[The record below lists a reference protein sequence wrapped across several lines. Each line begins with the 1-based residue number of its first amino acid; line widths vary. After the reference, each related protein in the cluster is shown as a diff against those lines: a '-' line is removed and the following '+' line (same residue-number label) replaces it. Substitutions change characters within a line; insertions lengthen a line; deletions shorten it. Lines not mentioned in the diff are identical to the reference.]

1 MKVLPIIGITTVLA
15 ANSLPACANPNPLKD
30 KSLSPG
36 IEKKY
41 ERTGELP
48 PGWEKKLAVGNR
60 LDRDIYN
67 HARIIV
73 PLGEDGLVT
82 VRIEN
87 KVVRLIQATREIVE
101 ILD

>member
-1 MKVLPIIGITTVLA
+1 MKSP
-15 ANSLPACANPNPLKD
+15 
-30 KSLSPG
+30 PG

-48 PGWEKKLAVGNR
+48 PGWGKKLAVENR

-73 PLGEDGLVT
+73 TLGEDGLAT

-87 KVVRLIQATREIVE
+87 KWYALFKLQGK
-101 ILD
+101 L

>member
-15 ANSLPACANPNPLKD
+15 ANSLPACANPNPHKD
-30 KSLSPG
+30 KSLPPG

-48 PGWEKKLAVGNR
+48 PGWDKKLAVGNR

-82 VRIEN
+82 VHIEN

>member
-15 ANSLPACANPNPLKD
+15 ANSLPACANPSPHKD
-30 KSLSPG
+30 KSLPPG

-82 VRIEN
+82 VHIEN